1 MLRLP
6 SETDD
11 QDQNKISTPFEQAMS
26 NAARFNQARQGFV
39 NALMLNI
46 EQLARVKHLLAMA
59 DERKRNRHLPGW
71 PTSSTECD
79 ARQSR
84 NCQRLKSS

>member
-11 QDQNKISTPFEQAMS
+11 QDQNNISTCFEQVLS
-26 NAARFNQARQGFV
+26 NTARFNQARQGFV
-39 NALMLNI
+39 DALMLNI

-59 DERKRNRHLPGW
+59 DERRRNRHLPG
-71 PTSSTECD
+71 
-79 ARQSR
+79 
-84 NCQRLKSS
+84 